1 MKTNSLNSVLAHAHL
16 GEYEEQRI
24 RGAQRIAATVT
35 RVILAIAQS
44 LKGVGTHFSA
54 KPSYWH

>member
-1 MKTNSLNSVLAHAHL
+1 MKTNSLNAILAHAHL

-24 RGAQRIAATVT
+24 RGAQRIAATVS
-35 RVILAIAQS
+35 RVVLAIAHS
-44 LKGVGTHFSA
+44 LKGLGANFSA